1 MSRALWSS
9 LHPPVGPF
17 RLLVAGSTVES
28 NEDRPTEL
36 LSTALALALCAV
48 RDGCP
53 IPPSSTAVR
62 PPPLSSNIRPPM
74 VDAPTPED
82 KSGPKVQAMFG
93 SVAPVYDRLNHLL
106 SLSLDRWWRRRS
118 SRSLNAAREGT
129 EVLRVLDLCCGTGDQ
144 AISLQHRGYRVAA
157 ADFCIPMLA
166 LANPKFDRVDCRR
179 PSPLAADAMLL
190 PFADRSF
197 DALTVSFGIR
207 NVADLGVA
215 LDEIRRVLAPG
226 GQLRIL
232 EFTMPRNPVI
242 GVGYRFYFRHILPL
256 IGRALSRHD
265 SAYSYL
271 PGSVLGFPQRDAF
284 IDHLER
290 AGLTDPSWK
299 ELSFGTVCLYSATR
313 P

>member
-1 MSRALWSS
+1 
-9 LHPPVGPF
+9 
-17 RLLVAGSTVES
+17 
-28 NEDRPTEL
+28 
-36 LSTALALALCAV
+36 
-48 RDGCP
+48 
-53 IPPSSTAVR
+53 
-62 PPPLSSNIRPPM
+62 M

-118 SRSLNAAREGT
+118 SRSLT
-129 EVLRVLDLCCGTGDQ
+129 EAQGGILAMRVLALCCGTGDQ
-144 AISLQHRGYRVAA
+144 AISLRHRGHKVVA

-166 LANPKFDRVDCRR
+166 LANPKFDRVEAPR
-179 PSPLAADAMLL
+179 PGPLAADAMRL
-190 PFADRSF
+190 PFADETF

-215 LDEIRRVLAPG
+215 LDEIRRVLVPG
-226 GQLRIL
+226 GQVRIL
-232 EFTMPRNPVI
+232 EFTMPRNPII

-271 PGSVLGFPQRDAF
+271 PGSVLEFPQRGGF
-284 IDHLER
+284 TEYLER
-290 AGLTDPSWK
+290 SGLVGSGWQ